1 MKQKKIKS
9 TLFDVLAIVF
19 SIMISFYIQEKLND
33 FEKEQLKNET
43 LAGVQNDLKTDK
55 AFFLMTLDFLY
66 QRVQFAQNIQN
77 GIISQ
82 EGINSLLLTWDF
94 GGQNPN
100 FKSLISTG
108 ALEYIENKSL
118 SSELNYYYENAYG
131 VLARIGDMYVNL
143 FYKFSDYMMLHYPI
157 ESMPEISREKKNNFY
172 FAPYRFNPNVLT
184 SALDDFRFKNYV
196 FDMKRIIYAN
206 IKFYEEAIVRIEKL
220 EELIKVELSL

>member
-1 MKQKKIKS
+1 MRKKIIKP
-9 TLFDVLAIVF
+9 TLFEVFAIIF
-19 SIMISFYIQEKLND
+19 SITISFYIQEKLND
-33 FEKEQLKNET
+33 LEKRQIKNET
-43 LAGVQNDLKTDK
+43 LVGVWNDLKTDK

-66 QRVQFAQNIQN
+66 KRVQFAQNIQN

-108 ALEYIENKSL
+108 ALEYVKNDYL
-118 SSELNYYYENAYG
+118 SSELNYYYENSYG
-131 VLARIGDMYVNL
+131 VLDRMGDMYVNL
-143 FYKFSDYMMLHYPI
+143 FYGFSEYMVLNYPI
-157 ESMPEISREKKNNFY
+157 ESMPEISREKKYDFY
-172 FAPYRFNPNVLT
+172 FAPYRFNPKVLSST
-184 SALDDFRFKNYV
+184 LDDFRFKNYV

-220 EELIKVELSL
+220 EELIKAEIND